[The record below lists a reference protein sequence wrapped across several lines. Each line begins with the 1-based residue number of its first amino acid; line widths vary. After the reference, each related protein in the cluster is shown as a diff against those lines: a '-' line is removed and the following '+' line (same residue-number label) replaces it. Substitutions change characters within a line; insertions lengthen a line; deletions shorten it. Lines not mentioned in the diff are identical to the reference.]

1 MSEDDIVLYEV
12 KRKVARI
19 TLNRPPVHAFNLDL
33 FKRLHDRLVEAEND
47 DKAKCLLIKST
58 GNKVFSAGFDM
69 KIQPGDTTSDNIKD
83 VLKYTKLNTQKM
95 LLMKKPIIVQVQ
107 GTAIG
112 YGMMIVMASDLR
124 IFADRQFPDMYFRMP
139 EIAISMFPRALAT
152 FMTLRN
158 FGLNFAKNI
167 LLTADQFGLEQLKN
181 LNFPTRIFPLDELES
196 KTEEFV
202 KQFVKYKD
210 SIMFLI
216 KSSLT
221 LMHNKYVE
229 NWVKMEEDCSSAVL
243 IKRSYKEWDEFI
255 QDLYKKY
262 P

>member
-33 FKRLHDRLVEAEND
+33 FKRLNDRLVEAEND
-47 DKAKCLLIKST
+47 DKAKCLLINST
-58 GNKVFSAGFDM
+58 GNKVFSAGFDI
-69 KIQPGDTTSDNIKD
+69 KIKPGGASDNIKD
-83 VLKYTKLNTQKM
+83 IFKYTKLNTQKM

-112 YGMMIVMASDLR
+112 YGMMLIMASDLR
-124 IFADRQFPDMYFRMP
+124 IFADRPFPEMFFRMP
-139 EIAISMFPRALAT
+139 EIALSMFPRALAT
-152 FMTLRN
+152 FMSLRS
-158 FGLNFAKNI
+158 FGLSFAKNI
-167 LLTADQFGLEQLKN
+167 LLTSDKFGLEHLKN
-181 LNFPTRIFPLDELES
+181 LNFPTRVFPPDELES
-196 KTEEFV
+196 KTEEFI
-202 KQFVKYKD
+202 KEFVKYKD

-229 NWVKMEEDCSSAVL
+229 TWVELEEDCNSAIL
-243 IKRSYKEWDEFI
+243 EKRSFKEWDEFI
-255 QDLYKKY
+255 QDLYKKS

>member
-33 FKRLHDRLVEAEND
+33 FKRLNDRLVEAEND
-47 DKAKCLLIKST
+47 DKAKCLLINST
-58 GNKVFSAGFDM
+58 GNKVFSAGFDT
-69 KIQPGDTTSDNIKD
+69 KIKPGGASDNIKD
-83 VLKYTKLNTQKM
+83 IFKYTKLNTQKM

-112 YGMMIVMASDLR
+112 YGMMLIMASDLR
-124 IFADRQFPDMYFRMP
+124 IFADRPFPEMFFRMP
-139 EIAISMFPRALAT
+139 EIALSMFPRALAT
-152 FMTLRN
+152 FMSLRS
-158 FGLNFAKNI
+158 FGLSFAKNI
-167 LLTADQFGLEQLKN
+167 LLTSDKFGLEQLKN
-181 LNFPTRIFPLDELES
+181 LNFPARVFPPNELES
-196 KTEEFV
+196 KTEEFI
-202 KQFVKYKD
+202 KEFVKYKD

-229 NWVKMEEDCSSAVL
+229 TWVELEEDCNSAIL
-243 IKRSYKEWDEFI
+243 EKRSFGEWDEFI
-255 QDLYKKY
+255 QDLYKKS

>member
-1 MSEDDIVLYEV
+1 MLENEIVLYEV

-19 TLNRPPVHAFNLDL
+19 TLNRPPVNAFNLDL
-33 FKRLHDRLVEAEND
+33 FKRLNDRLEEAEKD
-47 DKAKCLLIKST
+47 ERAKCLLLKST
-58 GNKVFSAGFDM
+58 GKIFSAGFDM
-69 KIQPGDTTSDNIKD
+69 KIKPGDTTSENIND

-95 LLMKKPIIVQVQ
+95 LLMKKPIIVLVQ

-112 YGMMIVMASDLR
+112 YGMMLIMASDLR
-124 IFADRQFPDMYFRMP
+124 IFADLQFPDMYFRMP
-139 EIAISMFPRALAT
+139 EIYISMFPRALAT

-158 FGLNFAKNI
+158 FGLSFAKNI
-167 LLTADQFGLEQLKN
+167 LLTSDKFGLEQLKN
-181 LNFPTRIFPLDELES
+181 LNFPTRIFPLDELEIR
-196 KTEEFV
+196 TEEFL

-221 LMHNKYVE
+221 LMHNKYIE
-229 NWVKMEEDCSSAVL
+229 DWVKLEEECSNAISK
-243 IKRSYKEWDEFI
+243 KRSFREWDDFI
-255 QDLYKKY
+255 ANLYEKY

>member
-33 FKRLHDRLVEAEND
+33 FKRLHDRLEEAEND

-58 GNKVFSAGFDM
+58 GNNVFSAGFDM
-69 KIQPGDTTSDNIKD
+69 KIKPGNKTSTNIKD

-158 FGLNFAKNI
+158 FGLSFAKNI
-167 LLTADQFGLEQLKN
+167 LLTSDKFGLEQLKN
-181 LNFPTRIFPLDELES
+181 LNFPTRIFPIDELES

-202 KQFVKYKD
+202 KEFVKYKD
-210 SIMFLI
+210 SLMFLI

-221 LMHNKYVE
+221 LMHNKYIE
-229 NWVKMEEDCSSAVL
+229 SWVKLEEDCSNAVL
-243 IKRSYKEWDEFI
+243 KKRSFKEWDEFI

>member
-1 MSEDDIVLYEV
+1 MLEDDIVLYEV

-33 FKRLHDRLVEAEND
+33 FKRLNDRLVEAEND

-58 GNKVFSAGFDM
+58 GNKIFSAGFDV
-69 KIQPGDTTSDNIKD
+69 KFIPDEGSDNMKD
-83 VLKYTKLNTQKM
+83 ILKYTKLNTQKM

-112 YGMMIVMASDLR
+112 YGMMIIMASDLR
-124 IFADRQFPDMYFRMP
+124 IFADRPFPEMFFRMP
-139 EIAISMFPRALAT
+139 EIALSMFPRALAT
-152 FMTLRN
+152 FMSLRN
-158 FGLNFAKNI
+158 FGLSFAKNI
-167 LLTADQFGLEQLKN
+167 LLTSDKFGLEQLKN
-181 LNFPTRIFPLDELES
+181 LNFPTRVFPPDELES
-196 KTEEFV
+196 KTEEFI
-202 KQFVKYKD
+202 KDFVKYKD

-221 LMHNKYVE
+221 LMHNKYIETWVE
-229 NWVKMEEDCSSAVL
+229 LEEDCNSAIL
-243 IKRSYKEWDEFI
+243 EKRSFKEWDEYI
-255 QDLYKKY
+255 QDLYKRS

>member
-1 MSEDDIVLYEV
+1 MSQDDIVLYEI

-33 FKRLHDRLVEAEND
+33 FKRFHERLVEAEND

-58 GNKVFSAGFDM
+58 DKKFFSAGFDM
-69 KIQPGDTTSDNIKD
+69 KIKPGDETSVNIKD

-112 YGMMIVMASDLR
+112 YGMMVIMASDLR
-124 IFADRQFPDMYFRMP
+124 IFADRPFPEMYFRMP

-152 FMTLRN
+152 FMCLRN
-158 FGLNFAKNI
+158 FGLTFAKNI
-167 LLTADQFGLEQLKN
+167 LLTSDKFGLEHLKN
-181 LNFPTRIFPLDELES
+181 LNFPTRVFPPDELDS
-196 KTEEFV
+196 KTEEFL
-202 KQFVKYKD
+202 KDFVKYKD

-221 LMHNKYVE
+221 LMHNKYIE
-229 NWVKMEEDCSSAVL
+229 TWAKMEEDCSNAVL
-243 IKRSYKEWDEFI
+243 KKRSFKEWDDFI
-255 QDLYKKY
+255 ENLLMKY